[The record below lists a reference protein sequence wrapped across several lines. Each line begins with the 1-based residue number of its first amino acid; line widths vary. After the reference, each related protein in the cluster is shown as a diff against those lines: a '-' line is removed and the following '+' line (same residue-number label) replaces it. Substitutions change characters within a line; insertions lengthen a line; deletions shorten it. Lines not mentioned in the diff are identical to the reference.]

1 MSENEKVTGLIN
13 AATDKLRG
21 MVDSDTV
28 IGQPIAVGE
37 ITLIPVSKASFGV
50 AAGGSD
56 LPSKQPGSFFGGGSG
71 AAASVTPVAFLAVK
85 GGEVRIL
92 PIYKD
97 DSATGR
103 AIGLLPDLFD
113 KVTGLFKKNEG
124 DNRE

>member
-1 MSENEKVTGLIN
+1 MSENEKVTGLIST
-13 AATDKLRG
+13 ATDKLRG

-28 IGQPIAVGE
+28 IGQPIVVGE

-56 LPSKQPGSFFGGGSG
+56 LPSKQPGSYFGGGSG
-71 AAASVTPVAFLAVK
+71 AGATVTPVAFLAVK
-85 GGEVRIL
+85 DGDVRIL
-92 PIYKD
+92 QIYKD

-113 KVTGLFKKNEG
+113 KITGMFKKNEDG
-124 DNRE
+124 NRE

>member
-28 IGQPIAVGE
+28 IGQPIPVGE

-56 LPSKQPGSFFGGGSG
+56 LPSKQPGSYFAGGSG
-71 AAASVTPVAFLAVK
+71 AGATVTPVAFLAVK
-85 GGEVRIL
+85 DGDVRL
-92 PIYKD
+92 LQIYKD
-97 DSATGR
+97 DSASGR
-103 AIGLLPDLFD
+103 AIGLLPELFD
-113 KVTGLFKKNEG
+113 RVTDLFKKNNGNNQE
-124 DNRE
+124 